1 MIKAIVTLF
10 LKLPLVFK
18 GLSSVFIG
26 FFQEIA
32 RFIDDIGFHVLQ
44 PIRAIRFHEVREFL
58 SENIVTISLFI
69 ILLIIIYLIFNNKA
83 KAW

>member
-26 FFQEIA
+26 FFEVIA
-32 RFIDDIGFHVLQ
+32 RFIDNIGFHVLQ
-44 PIRAIRFHEVREFL
+44 PIRTIRFHEVREYL

-69 ILLIIIYLIFNNKA
+69 ILLIIIYLTFNNK
-83 KAW
+83 KEKV

>member
-18 GLSSVFIG
+18 GLSTVFIN
-26 FFQEIA
+26 FFEVIA

-44 PIRAIRFHEVREFL
+44 PIRAIRFHEIREFL

-69 ILLIIIYLIFNNKA
+69 ILLITIYLIFNNKA
-83 KAW
+83 KV

>member
-10 LKLPLVFK
+10 LKLPLVLK
-18 GLSSVFIG
+18 GLSTVFIS
-26 FFQEIA
+26 FFEVIA

-83 KAW
+83 KA

>member
-1 MIKAIVTLF
+1 MIKAIATLF

-26 FFQEIA
+26 FFEVIA

-58 SENIVTISLFI
+58 SENIVTISLLI
-69 ILLIIIYLIFNNKA
+69 ILLIIIYLTFNIK
-83 KAW
+83 KEKV

>member
-1 MIKAIVTLF
+1 MIKVIVTAI
-10 LKLPLVFK
+10 LKLPLAFK
-18 GLSSVFIG
+18 GLGMLFVN
-26 FFQEIA
+26 FFEVIA

-44 PIRAIRFHEVREFL
+44 PIRTIRFHEVREFL

-83 KAW
+83 KA

>member
-10 LKLPLVFK
+10 FKLPLVFK

-26 FFQEIA
+26 FFEVIA

-44 PIRAIRFHEVREFL
+44 PIRAIRFHEVREYL

-69 ILLIIIYLIFNNKA
+69 ILLIIIYLTFNYK
-83 KAW
+83 KEKV